1 MEAIDLLKQ
10 ELKEIKGHQIDAVIK
25 LLDEGNTIP
34 FIARY
39 RKEMTDGLDEVQ
51 IQNIAERH
59 EYLLNLEKRKA
70 DVLKNIEEQGKLS
83 DELRDEINKASVL
96 QRVEDLY
103 RPYKQKRQT
112 LAAKAKK
119 QGLEPLAL
127 LVYAL
132 PDVFDFDAEAE
143 KFLNDELKNIE
154 AVKAGVH
161 EILAEIVGDNPSYRE
176 WIRTYTLN
184 NANLVSEIKD
194 ESLDER
200 QVYQMYYDFKSPIK
214 KVQDHQV
221 LAINRAE
228 KEDVLKVSIV
238 LDEDYV
244 HRYLERELIH
254 NPNSPVSEVLENAYK
269 DAYQRFIQ
277 PAIEREI
284 RNSLSEKA
292 QAQAI
297 EVFSENLR
305 NLLLQSPLKEKI
317 VLGFDPAFRTGCKLA
332 VVDQQGNVQT
342 TSVIFPHASSEKQEA
357 KAKQDLLKMIKDYN
371 VDLIA
376 IGNGTAS
383 RESEHFVASLIKEHA
398 LSVAYLIVSEAG
410 ASVYS
415 ASEIARKEFPDL
427 QVEMRSAISIA
438 RRVQD
443 PLAELVKIDPK
454 SVGVGQ
460 YQHDLPQKD
469 LDEQL
474 RFVVETVVNQVG
486 VDVNTASAEL
496 LTYVSGLTKQTA
508 QNLVDYRL
516 EIGSFTD
523 RKQIKKVKRFGPKT
537 FEQAI
542 GFLRVPEA
550 KNVLDKTAIHP
561 ESYDVAHKLM
571 KDLEINP
578 EDLGNESIQ
587 AKFNDFSI
595 REYANGNEIGFE
607 TLKDIVDALIAPGRD
622 IRESM
627 EGPVLRQDVLSIED
641 LKVGMELK
649 GTVRNVVDFGAF
661 VDIGVGEDGLVHISQ
676 LVKRFVKHPS
686 DIVAVGDL
694 VTVWIKDVDV
704 QRNRIQLTMI
714 EANK

>member
-1 MEAIDLLKQ
+1 MKALDLLKQ
-10 ELKEIKGHQIDAVIK
+10 ELNTIKGHQIDAVIE
-25 LLDEGNTIP
+25 LLADGNTIP

-39 RKEMTDGLDEVQ
+39 RKERTNGLDEVE

-59 EYLLNLEKRKA
+59 DYLLNLEKRKE
-70 DVLKNIEEQGKLS
+70 DVIANIEEQGKLTE
-83 DELRDEINKASVL
+83 DLRQEIQAATVL

-112 LAAKAKK
+112 LAGKAKK

-127 LVYAL
+127 LVYGQ
-132 PDVFDFDAEAE
+132 PDHLDLEAEAE
-143 KFLNDELKNIE
+143 KFLNEELE
-154 AVKAGVH
+154 TTDQVLAGVH
-161 EILAEIVGDNPSYRE
+161 EIIAEIVGDNPEYRE
-176 WIRTYTLN
+176 WIRNFTFK
-184 NANLVSEIKD
+184 NALILGEVKD
-194 ESLDER
+194 ETLDER
-200 QVYQMYYDFKSPIK
+200 KVYEMYYDFKSPINK
-214 KVQDHQV
+214 IQDHQV
-221 LAINRAE
+221 LALNRAE
-228 KEDVLKVSIV
+228 KEDVLKVKV
-238 LDEDYV
+238 YCDEATIE
-244 HRYLERELIH
+244 RYLSREIIH
-254 NPNSPVSEVLENAYK
+254 NPESPVNELIVAAYQ
-269 DAYQRFIQ
+269 DAYHRFIE
-277 PAIEREI
+277 PAIEREL
-284 RNSLSEKA
+284 RNMLSEKA

-305 NLLLQSPLKEKI
+305 NLLLQSPLKEKV

-332 VVDQQGNVQT
+332 VVDVQGNVLN
-342 TSVIFPHASSEKQEA
+342 TSVIFPHASSDA
-357 KAKQDLLKMIKDYN
+357 KAKQAKEDLYKLIKKYD

-383 RESEHFVASLIKEHA
+383 RESEHFVASLIREQG
-398 LSVAYLIVSEAG
+398 LSAAYIIVSEAG

-415 ASEIARKEFPDL
+415 ASEIARQEFPDL

-469 LDEQL
+469 LDAQL

-516 EIGSFTD
+516 EIGSFND

-542 GFLRVPEA
+542 GFLRVSEG
-550 KNVLDKTAIHP
+550 KNILDKTAIHP
-561 ESYDVAHKLM
+561 ESYAVAKQFM
-571 KDLEINP
+571 KDNDLKDS
-578 EDLGNESIQ
+578 DLGTALIAEKLENVSV
-587 AKFNDFSI
+587 KD
-595 REYANGNEIGFE
+595 YAEAHEIGYE
-607 TLKDIVDALIAPGRD
+607 TLKDIVEALIAPGRD

-627 EGPVLRQDVLSIED
+627 DGPVLRQDVLSIED
-641 LKVGMELK
+641 LKQGMELT

-676 LVKRFVKHPS
+676 LASRFIKHPS
-686 DIVAVGDL
+686 DVVAVGD
-694 VTVWIKDVDV
+694 VVKVWIKDVDV
-704 QRNRIQLTMI
+704 QRGRIQLTMLQQ
-714 EANK
+714 KQ

>member
-714 EANK
+714 EGNK

>member
-10 ELKEIKGHQIDAVIK
+10 ELKEIKGHQIDSVIK

-132 PDVFDFDAEAE
+132 PDAFDFDAEAE
-143 KFLNDELKNIE
+143 KFLNDELENIE

-254 NPNSPVSEVLENAYK
+254 NPNSPVSGVLENAYK

-561 ESYDVAHKLM
+561 ESYDIAHKLM
-571 KDLEINP
+571 KDLGINP

-587 AKFNDFSI
+587 AKFDDFSI
-595 REYANGNEIGFE
+595 RDYANENDIGFE